1 MEWVFVLLKLIE
13 FDTHMIEGMQKDYLC
28 LASIIDK
35 YFMHVPAI
43 YIAIDYHGI
52 SVGEL
57 Q

>member
-1 MEWVFVLLKLIE
+1 MLLKLIE